1 MTLVLKRAILLAGG
15 PHPSAIMRAC
25 GLALF
30 SLPVTPD
37 GRSVLD
43 LWGAGV
49 ASHPAEVHAHTDL
62 VLCVSATPDLASV
75 GRHGI
80 DGWSLRADAS
90 LYRGPAGVVRDA
102 TLDLNSDDHVLV
114 GEASRAVGN
123 CVTELLRAHAATGAD
138 ATIGVNPDQSPAGVL
153 VLRRRALEYVPDV
166 GYMDIKEQ
174 FLPKILSQG
183 FNVRAAVLPAPGA
196 IGFRTRLDLLAA
208 ANIRDR
214 HASVSPANS
223 SRLARI
229 SPTAVV
235 HQGAHVV
242 ESIIGP
248 AARVEDGAVVVRSIV
263 TGSAVV
269 TAGTAIHDAIVTS
282 GGIVRDLE

>member
-1 MTLVLKRAILLAGG
+1 MTLVLRRAILLAGG

-30 SLPVTPD
+30 SLPVTPN

-43 LWGAGV
+43 LWTAGV
-49 ASHPAEVHAHTDL
+49 ASHPAEVHAHSDR

-75 GRHGI
+75 GRHEFG
-80 DGWSLRADAS
+80 GWSLRADAS
-90 LYRGPAGVVRDA
+90 SYRGPAGVVRDA
-102 TLDLNSDDHVLV
+102 TLDLNPDDHVLV
-114 GEASRAVGN
+114 GEASRAVGD
-123 CVTELLRAHAATGAD
+123 CIVELLRTHADTGAD
-138 ATIGVNPDQSPAGVL
+138 ATIGVNPDHSPAGVL
-153 VLRRRALEYVPDV
+153 VLRRRVLECVPDV

-174 FLPKILSQG
+174 FLPKVVSLG
-183 FNVRAAVLPAPGA
+183 FNVRAAILPAPGA

-208 ANIRDR
+208 ANLRER
-214 HASVSPANS
+214 SSPGPPEHVA
-223 SRLARI
+223 RLARI
-229 SPTAVV
+229 SPTAMV
-235 HQGAHVV
+235 HEGAHIV

-282 GGIVRDLE
+282 GGIVHDLE